1 LTFAT
6 RMRSI
11 RSEESGFAI
20 VIAVALITLI
30 SIVAVSLTML
40 VQGED
45 SRTHRDRAQDSAY
58 QAAEAGTNAFLS
70 DLTESSAFYTAYMA
84 KGEAT
89 RTDSSNV
96 AHANNCSAVDGTGK
110 STCSDAVWSSG
121 ATWTYK
127 TARANDTG
135 WFSMGNGYDYLI
147 DVYPPSQALTGLG
160 EVLTRI
166 DVTGRPTGS
175 TNVSQWRTIE
185 TMLRP
190 SSLADF
196 QAFTATNLSYGSGA
210 TTTGPVFV
218 GEDKNGAAGNLSHAG
233 TADANLYAEGT
244 VTVTGTLQNGAKK
257 FDKNSSPTA
266 LCKLN
271 NCTPVPFSNFSSTFT
286 TVAGAAGN
294 GGITLGSTDPSN
306 AALSGQSPAYHVDAW
321 KLVFQANGNVLISS
335 CKLYKTSG
343 GNPTTYQDYDGSNP
357 PVCGTAT
364 SYPVPTNG
372 AIYSTPDILVSGV
385 VKGKVT
391 AATAGDVIYA
401 GNTTYNTN
409 GVDVLGVEATGTV
422 YVAQWAP
429 DASHNITIYSAQFAL
444 NGLFEADPS
453 YGGSVTGTMNFY
465 GSSAVYG
472 SSCGGSDCAIVFSNM
487 FNARIY
493 NYDTNLLFVQP
504 PYWPSLGNA
513 YTILV
518 QRQL

>member
-1 LTFAT
+1 LTLT
-6 RMRSI
+6 KRI

-20 VIAVALITLI
+20 VVAVVLITLI

-45 SRTHRDRAQDSAY
+45 SRTHRDRAQDGAY

-89 RTDSSNV
+89 RTDGNNV
-96 AHANNCSAVDGTGK
+96 VHANNCSAVDGAGR
-110 STCSDAVWSSG
+110 STCSDAPWSSG

-135 WFSMGNGYDYLI
+135 WFSMGNGYDYLV
-147 DVYPPSQALTGLG
+147 DVYPPSQNLTGLA
-160 EVLTRI
+160 EVITRI

-190 SSLADF
+190 SSLTDF

-210 TTTGPVFV
+210 TTTGPIFV
-218 GEDKNGAAGNLSHAG
+218 GEDKNGNGGNLAHAG
-233 TADANLYAEGT
+233 TAQANLYAEGT

-257 FDKNSSPTA
+257 YDKTTSPTA

-271 NCTPVPFSNFSSTFT
+271 NCTPVPFSNFASTFT

-294 GGITLGSTDPSN
+294 GGITLGATDPGNS
-306 AALSGQSPAYHVDAW
+306 ALSGQSPAYHVDAW
-321 KLVFQANGNVLISS
+321 KLLFLSDGHVTISS
-335 CKLYKTSG
+335 CKLNKTGG
-343 GNPTTYQDYDGSNP
+343 GNPQPIQDYDGSSAPQCGNP
-357 PVCGTAT
+357 QTFQ
-364 SYPVPTNG
+364 VPSNG
-372 AIYSTPDILVSGV
+372 AIYSTPDVLVSGV

-391 AATAGDVIYA
+391 VATAGNVVYA
-401 GNTTYNTN
+401 GNTTYNAN

-444 NGLFEADPS
+444 NGLFEADPN
-453 YGGSVTGTMNFY
+453 YNGSVTGTMNFY

-472 SSCGGSDCAIVFSNM
+472 SACGGSDCAIIFSNM